1 IGGGRRR
8 PRPGRRGRGGRPR
21 PPPPREPPPPPL
33 RLRAHGRLAPGAVR
47 RRLPVVP
54 GAGGPPPA
62 GRGLTQHRAPQR
74 AVPGLRRPHGL
85 APARRPGP
93 RPTGPRPPP
102 LRARPLRP
110 RPPVPPP
117 PP

>member
-33 RLRAHGRLAPGAVR
+33 RLRAHVRLAPGAVR

-62 GRGLTQHRAPQR
+62 GRGLTHHRAPPR

-85 APARRPGP
+85 RRVRRLACRATRAYRAPIGP
-93 RPTGPRPPP
+93 RDVRRGPR
-102 LRARPLRP
+102 AA
-110 RPPVPPP
+110 PPP
-117 PP
+117 P